1 METNKKLMN
10 LFKLGCKVAIYV
22 PSTVEIDKK
31 TDNSK
36 QVDSML
42 SNFSDM
48 FGGATSTKAVGAW
61 KTSTSLIKEEIT
73 LVFSYCTS
81 EQLENNIGN
90 VIILAEN
97 LKRDMSQEAISLEI
111 NNELY
116 FI

>member
-10 LFKLGCKVAIYV
+10 LFKLGCKVAIYI
-22 PSTVEIDKK
+22 PSTMEIDKK
-31 TDNSK
+31 TDNTK
-36 QVDSML
+36 QVDAML

-48 FGGATSTKAVGAW
+48 FSGATSTKAIGAW

-81 EQLENNIGN
+81 EQLENNIEN

-97 LKRDMSQEAISLEI
+97 LKRDMSQEAVSLEI